1 LDASAITN
9 STAGSAMDVLDP
21 SLCFSIIFRGDW
33 TLDLMMAKLSTV
45 TRDEILNALDKIIW
59 TYQRAKVMVS
69 NDVLLLRYVWRE
81 ADKVS
86 KPKRNTYDFH
96 GPWF

>member
-1 LDASAITN
+1 MTN
-9 STAGSAMDVLDP
+9 STAGTAMDVLDP

-33 TLDLMMAKLSTV
+33 TLDLMMAKQSTV
-45 TRDEILNALDKIIW
+45 TRDEILNALDTIIG

-86 KPKRNTYDFH
+86 KPK
-96 GPWF
+96 